1 VKAVWLTLLAGGY
14 LCGYYSPVQAQLSAG
29 AIEAYQQQNWELAIR
44 RLESQKAEA
53 GAMRMLALSY
63 FRMLDFDRALPALR
77 EALLIS
83 PDDKELNSALLEVL
97 LAERL
102 YPEAASVSKH
112 LENLGA
118 SDLAMLGQARIELAQ
133 GDRRLAKDQLR
144 DLVDQGNLEVSTR
157 AADLLIEMLYQD
169 EQFEQAYEV
178 AQTAMQRYPDSA
190 LAFRFSWIRPPQPSG
205 PGFSADLGYRIAYAA
220 NVTFP
225 DETVASNK
233 EDFRHVLMADL
244 LYERPFGNDWA
255 FYAQGHFL
263 QSFYHDL
270 DEFNQTRIAGAV
282 AIGQTNRKI
291 GWRFPVEVSYDRIDG
306 DSFRTSLI
314 TRPGFYIQFGNSFF
328 SHFYARLQSDDYN
341 LFRYAEEDR
350 SGDVSG
356 AGVLVVGQVSP
367 RFHLRTYIEFN
378 HYDTDGSHWKRDE
391 IVAFAFGEF
400 EFIPNWVAGFAFR
413 YQDEDYDNAR
423 PIFEERQHDKSKE
436 FYLTLNHEFAEKWRW
451 RGQISLIDH
460 QSNIPIFDY
469 DRNVYSF
476 SIIRDF

>member
-1 VKAVWLTLLAGGY
+1 
-14 LCGYYSPVQAQLSAG
+14 
-29 AIEAYQQQNWELAIR
+29 
-44 RLESQKAEA
+44 
-53 GAMRMLALSY
+53 MHMLALSY
-63 FRMLDFDRALPALR
+63 FHLLDFDRALPTLR
-77 EALLIS
+77 ESLLIS
-83 PDDKELNSALLEVL
+83 PDDIELNSALLEVL
-97 LAERL
+97 LAKRM
-102 YPEAASVSKH
+102 YPEATSVAEH

-118 SDLAMLGQARIELAQ
+118 SDLAMFGKARIELVQ
-133 GDRRLAKDQLR
+133 GDRKLAKDQLR
-144 DLVDQGNLEVSTR
+144 DLVNQGNLEVATR
-157 AADLLIEMLYQD
+157 AADLLIEALYED
-169 EQFEQAYEV
+169 EQFDQAYKV
-178 AQTAMQRYPDSA
+178 AQTAIQRYPDSE
-190 LAFRFSWIRPPQPSG
+190 LAFRFSWIRPPPPSG
-205 PGFSADLGYRIAYAA
+205 PGFSADLGYRIEYDD

-225 DETVASNK
+225 DEALASNK

-244 LYERPFGNDWA
+244 LYDRPFGNDWA

-270 DEFNQTRIAGAV
+270 DEFNQTRIAGAA
-282 AIGQTNRKI
+282 AIGQTHRKI
-291 GWRFPVEVSYDRIDG
+291 GWRFPLEVGHDRIDG

-314 TRPGFYIQFGNSFF
+314 ARPGFYIQFGNSFF
-328 SHFYARLQSDDYN
+328 SHFYARLQSDDYD
-341 LFRYAEEDR
+341 LFLFPEEDR

-378 HYDTDGSHWKRDE
+378 RYDTDGSYWERDE
-391 IVAFAFGEF
+391 FVAFAFGEF
-400 EFIPNWVAGFAFR
+400 EFIPNWIAGVAFR

-423 PIFEERQHDKSKE
+423 PIFAERQHDESKE
-436 FYLTLNHEFAEKWRW
+436 LYLTLNHDFAEKWRW

>member
-1 VKAVWLTLLAGGY
+1 MKAVWLTLLAGGY
-14 LCGYYSPVQAQLSAG
+14 LCGYYSPAQAQLSAG

-63 FRMLDFDRALPALR
+63 FHMLDFDRALPALR

-97 LAERL
+97 LVERL
-102 YPEAASVSKH
+102 YPEAASVAGH

-118 SDLAMLGQARIELAQ
+118 SDLAKFGKARIVLAQ

-157 AADLLIEMLYQD
+157 AADLLIEMLYED
-169 EQFEQAYEV
+169 EQFDQAYEV

-190 LAFRFSWIRPPQPSG
+190 LAFRFSWIPPSPSSG
-205 PGFSADLGYRIAYAA
+205 PGFSADLGYRIAYDD

-225 DETVASNK
+225 DETIASNK

-270 DEFNQTRIAGAV
+270 DEFNQTRIAGAA

-328 SHFYARLQSDDYN
+328 SHFYARLQSDDYD
-341 LFRYAEEDR
+341 LFRYVEEDR

-378 HYDTDGSHWKRDE
+378 RYDTDGSYWERDE

-400 EFIPNWVAGFAFR
+400 EFIPNWVAGVAFR